1 MKRRD
6 ALRVGSAAL
15 AGLGISGID
24 LIGQAHRYGRVLA
37 ASTPRKLAL
46 LVGINAYPSS
56 SLFSPLMGCIT
67 DVELQR
73 ELLIHRFGF
82 QPADILTLTDGK
94 ASREAILQAFQEH
107 LIRQARP
114 GDVVV
119 FHFSGHGSRVS
130 DPDRDNADGLNST
143 FVPVDGGLPEGFP
156 QRGGTVQD
164 ITGHSLFLLSRAVPS
179 EGFTAVLDSCHS
191 GGGTR
196 GNMRIRARPGNAE
209 LVVSQREIELQRQ
222 LLGQLGMTPAQFIQE
237 RRRGVGNG
245 VVVAGTRRDQL
256 AADASFNDVDCG
268 VFTYLL
274 TQYLWQ
280 QTSPDSIRSVLANV
294 GRSTTRLSTTQ
305 QQPLYEAKP
314 GSSRDSQPLYSS
326 PQLGPPADGVV
337 RRVSGAEVEVWL
349 GGVHPDSLAAFGQ
362 GTTLQLLNDRGASS
376 GVMEL
381 KARRGLVGL
390 ATVNG
395 SRGSA
400 RPGQP
405 VQEGARQIPDNL
417 TLVVGLDPSLGADL
431 AAAREAL
438 NREPRLKAVPLQ
450 QGSVHVILTRQNGL
464 GLLSPGGDRLPNS
477 FGAAAES
484 LEQAV
489 TRLRP
494 KLRAALAAQVFKLTL
509 NTNSSLL
516 DLVVSL
522 RPEGRKSALTAAVFP
537 TRGVGKGKPL
547 GPAAAAPADGSRLPV
562 GTAVQFEI
570 SNREVRPLYISLLVI
585 DPAGEMTVVFPNNWT
600 ASSEATRVNA
610 GQTIRI
616 PDPGSDSFQLVTQEP
631 KGMVEVLI
639 VASLSPI
646 REALRALQSL
656 ASHSAQTRG
665 PVAAPDPLGLMEDFL
680 SDLSTPGGSRTR
692 GLAAVGRTVDPS
704 RIATLSLS
712 FEVI

>member
-6 ALRVGSAAL
+6 ALRVGTAAL
-15 AGLGISGID
+15 AGLGISGMD
-24 LIGQAHRYGRVLA
+24 LIGQAHRYGRALA

-56 SLFSPLMGCIT
+56 SLFSPLMGCVT

-82 QPADILTLTDGK
+82 QPADILTLTDAK
-94 ASREAILQAFQEH
+94 ATREGILLAFQEH

-143 FVPVDGGLPEGFP
+143 FVPVDGALPEGFP
-156 QRGGTVQD
+156 TRGGTVQD
-164 ITGHSLFLLSRAVPS
+164 ITGHSLFLLSRAIPS

-209 LVVSQREIELQRQ
+209 LVASPREGELQRQ
-222 LLGQLGMTPAQFIQE
+222 LLGQLGMTPAQFLQE

-280 QTSPDSIRSVLANV
+280 QTSEDSVRSVLANV
-294 GRSTTRLSTTQ
+294 GRTTTRLSTTQ

-314 GSSRDSQPLYSS
+314 GSNRDNQPLYSS
-326 PQLGPPADGVV
+326 RQLGPPADGVV
-337 RRVSGAEVEVWL
+337 RRVNGAEVELWL

-362 GTTLQLLNDRGASS
+362 GTTLQLLDARGAST
-376 GVMEL
+376 GVVEL
-381 KARRGLVGL
+381 KERRALVGIGRL
-390 ATVNG
+390 SGA
-395 SRGSA
+395 RGSA
-400 RPGQP
+400 RPGQS
-405 VQEGARQIPDNL
+405 VQEGARQIPGDL
-417 TLVVGLDPSLGADL
+417 TLVVGLDPSLGAEL
-431 AAAREAL
+431 AAAAESL
-438 NREPRLKAVPLQ
+438 NRLPRTRAVPLQ
-450 QGSVHVILTRQNGL
+450 QGSVHVILARQNGI
-464 GLLSPGGDRLPNS
+464 GLLSQGGDRLPNS
-477 FGAAAES
+477 FGAPAES
-484 LEQAV
+484 VDQAV

-494 KLRAALAAQVFKLTL
+494 KLQAALAAQVFKLTL

-522 RPEGRKSALTAAVFP
+522 RPEGRNSALTATVFP
-537 TRGVGKGKPL
+537 VSYTHL
-547 GPAAAAPADGSRLPV
+547 TLP
-562 GTAVQFEI
+562 TKA
-570 SNREVRPLYISLLVI
+570 
-585 DPAGEMTVVFPNNWT
+585 
-600 ASSEATRVNA
+600 
-610 GQTIRI
+610 
-616 PDPGSDSFQLVTQEP
+616 
-631 KGMVEVLI
+631 
-639 VASLSPI
+639 
-646 REALRALQSL
+646 
-656 ASHSAQTRG
+656 
-665 PVAAPDPLGLMEDFL
+665 
-680 SDLSTPGGSRTR
+680 
-692 GLAAVGRTVDPS
+692 
-704 RIATLSLS
+704 
-712 FEVI
+712 